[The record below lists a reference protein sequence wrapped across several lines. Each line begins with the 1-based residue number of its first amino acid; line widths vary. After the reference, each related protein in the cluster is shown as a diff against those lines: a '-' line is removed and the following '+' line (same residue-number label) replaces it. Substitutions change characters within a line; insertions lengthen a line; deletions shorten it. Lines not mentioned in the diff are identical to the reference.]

1 MDPNASEL
9 ARELTGR
16 NARERE
22 AYYERTGVPTPL
34 RDAVEALFSANNET
48 VVPAEAGEPLSAITT
63 RGAEPSVI
71 GRYKVTRLLGRGG
84 MGEVYLAHDPVLD
97 RELAVKLIGA
107 GIKDPHAR
115 RRLVEEA
122 RAAGRL
128 RHPNIVTI
136 FDAGEHEGNPYIAME
151 YVVGDTLRSLIE
163 RRAPFSQGRKL
174 LLMEGAC
181 AGLAHAHRENVVH
194 FDVKPDNLIVDGR
207 VGVKVLDF
215 GVARVL
221 KSEALVTQHV
231 AGTLRYMSPE
241 QLTGKPLDRR
251 SDVFSLGC
259 SLFEFITY
267 EPAYIGTA
275 HEIITRITAGPVPR
289 LADVLPWVHPTLDAL
304 ISKTM
309 ALDPVQRFDDLDEL
323 ARALRRFREQ
333 LDPLDEPWTTTRT
346 TIDSRMP
353 RQATAPVVAR
363 PRRVTLAAVGIVSA
377 LVIGSGALWIWRQ
390 DSTPQG
396 QDRAA
401 SATREPAPQSSEP
414 AQQTPSPSRT
424 ETSTPPESP
433 VPPPASMQP
442 PASSTAGLEQRKA
455 PNRAGN
461 KAASSGTLTTQP
473 PQSARI
479 PDDAGATSLP
489 LPPARIEPPPPIAPP
504 APAVDTTAT
513 MKPEPVLP
521 STTVAAPIDENKEV
535 LAALGR
541 YRDAFA
547 ALDASAVQRIYPT
560 LAASQVDQ
568 LRRTFE
574 SMKTYDIAVTQ
585 TRVDVKNDTA
595 TVRAVVAHKMV
606 PRVGSPQSNAVETEF
621 RLRRDAGGWIIT
633 DVKVNP

>member
-34 RDAVEALFSANNET
+34 RDAVEAFFSGNSET
-48 VVPAEAGEPLSAITT
+48 VAPPDAGEPLSEITT

-84 MGEVYLAHDPVLD
+84 MGDVYLAHDPVLD

-107 GIKDPHAR
+107 GIKDPNAR
-115 RRLVEEA
+115 RRLVDEA

-289 LADVLPWVHPTLDAL
+289 LSDVLPRVHPTLDAL

-309 ALDPVQRFDDLDEL
+309 ALDPAQRFDDLDEL
-323 ARALRRFREQ
+323 GRALRRFREQ
-333 LDPLDEPWTTTRT
+333 LDPIDEPWTTTRT
-346 TIDSRMP
+346 TVDSP
-353 RQATAPVVAR
+353 VLRQAMAPLVAR
-363 PRRVTLAAVGIVSA
+363 PRRVTLAAVGILSA
-377 LVIGSGALWIWRQ
+377 LVIGSGALWIWKQ

-396 QDRAA
+396 QDPAA
-401 SATREPAPQSSEP
+401 SATREPAPQPSETV
-414 AQQTPSPSRT
+414 QQTPSPSRT
-424 ETSTPPESP
+424 ETSAPPESP
-433 VPPPASMQP
+433 GPPTTSLQP
-442 PASSTAGLEQRKA
+442 PASSTAGSELRKA

-461 KAASSGTLTTQP
+461 KASPGILTAQP
-473 PQSARI
+473 PASARI
-479 PDDAGATSLP
+479 PDDAGATRLP

-504 APAVDTTAT
+504 TPAVDTTAT
-513 MKPEPVLP
+513 TKPEPVLP

-547 ALDASAVQRIYPT
+547 TLDVSAVQRIYPT
-560 LAASQVDQ
+560 LAASQVEQ
-568 LRRTFE
+568 LRRSFE
-574 SMKTYDIAVTQ
+574 STTTYEIALTQ
-585 TRVDVKNDTA
+585 PRVDVRTNTA
-595 TVRAVVAHKMV
+595 TVRMLVTRRIV
-606 PRVGSPQSNAVETEF
+606 PRVGNPQSSAVETEF
-621 RLRRDAGGWIIT
+621 RLQRGAHGWTIT
-633 DVKVNP
+633 DVKANP

>member
-1 MDPNASEL
+1 MDPNAVEL

-16 NARERE
+16 SARERE

-34 RDAVEALFSANNET
+34 RDAVEAFFSGNNET
-48 VVPAEAGEPLSAITT
+48 VVPADAGEPLSAITT

-115 RRLVEEA
+115 RRLVDEA

-151 YVVGDTLRSLIE
+151 YVVGDSLRSLIE

-194 FDVKPDNLIVDGR
+194 FDVKPDNLMVDGR
-207 VGVKVLDF
+207 VGIKVLDF

-221 KSEALVTQHV
+221 KSEVLVTQHV

-259 SLFEFITY
+259 SLFEFIAY

-289 LADVLPWVHPTLDAL
+289 LSDVLPWVHPTLDAL

-309 ALDPVQRFDDLDEL
+309 ALDPAERFDDLDEL

-346 TIDSRMP
+346 TVDSRMP
-353 RQATAPVVAR
+353 RQTTAPVVAR
-363 PRRVTLAAVGIVSA
+363 PRRVALAAVVVVSA
-377 LVIGSGALWIWRQ
+377 LVIGSGALWMWRQ

-396 QDRAA
+396 QDLAA

-424 ETSTPPESP
+424 EPSTPPESP
-433 VPPPASMQP
+433 VPPTASMQP
-442 PASSTAGLEQRKA
+442 PASSTAGSEQRKA

-461 KAASSGTLTTQP
+461 KPSAGTLTAQP
-473 PQSARI
+473 PPSARI
-479 PDDAGATSLP
+479 PDDAGATRLP

-513 MKPEPVLP
+513 AKPEPVPP
-521 STTVAAPIDENKEV
+521 SANVAAPIDENSEV
-535 LAALGR
+535 LAALDR
-541 YRDAFA
+541 YRDAYA

-560 LAASQVDQ
+560 LAASQVEPAPAH
-568 LRRTFE
+568 LRIDE
-574 SMKTYDIAVTQ
+574 
-585 TRVDVKNDTA
+585 DV
-595 TVRAVVAHKMV
+595 
-606 PRVGSPQSNAVETEF
+606 
-621 RLRRDAGGWIIT
+621 
-633 DVKVNP
+633 